1 MITMPFGHRHLPAN
15 YSAQDKPIRLWS
27 PVVPPSPL
35 SWHLD
40 AYRTLSIMTVRGG
53 LDAASSPALH
63 HAAESCL
70 ENGPVALIMD
80 LSAMTVLEDDAM
92 AVFAEIIR
100 VAGWW
105 PGTPVLLCAPD
116 PVHPGLRTLAAGV
129 PPTVFGS
136 IGGAWDALDAGKHDP
151 PITEQLLPAAGEAR
165 RARDLA
171 TEACLRWGL
180 PHLAGH
186 AALIAGELVT
196 DAVEHA
202 RTVMTLQFK
211 LGWHYLY
218 VAVAEDSAAPP
229 VIVRAGRANG
239 LLGVESLAHQWGYIQ
254 RAAGKVVWAALPR
267 SPMTP
272 TTPG

>member
-1 MITMPFGHRHLPAN
+1 
-15 YSAQDKPIRLWS
+15 
-27 PVVPPSPL
+27 VPPSSL

-40 AYRTLSIMTVRGG
+40 TYRTLSIMTVRGG

-70 ENGPVALIMD
+70 EDGPVALIMD
-80 LSAMTVLEDDAM
+80 LSAMTVLEDQAT

-129 PPTVFGS
+129 PPTVFDS

-151 PITEQLLPAAGEAR
+151 PTTEHLLPAAGGAR

-186 AALIAGELVT
+186 AAAIAGELVA
-196 DAVEHA
+196 DAVEHT
-202 RTVMTLQFK
+202 RTVMTLQLK

-229 VIVRAGRANG
+229 VTVRADRDGDSGNR
-239 LLGVESLAHQWGYIQ
+239 LLGVESLAHQWGYVQ
-254 RAAGKVVWAALPR
+254 RAAGKMVWAALPR
-267 SPMTP
+267 SP
-272 TTPG
+272 TTRTAPG